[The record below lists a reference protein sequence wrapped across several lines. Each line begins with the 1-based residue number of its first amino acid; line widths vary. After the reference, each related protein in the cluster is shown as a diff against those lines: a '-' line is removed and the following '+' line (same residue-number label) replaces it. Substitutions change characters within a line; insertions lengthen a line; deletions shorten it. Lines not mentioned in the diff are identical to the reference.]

1 MSTTIPTH
9 IGHDAL
15 SALIQYCERRGLK
28 KFLLVSDRN
37 THRALGSSV
46 EKSFSDHGYDMIVA
60 TLEGEEVVAD
70 EDSLIQVF
78 LKVDQDVRT
87 FLAVGSGTITDIT
100 RFVSHRT
107 HSPFISLPTA
117 PSVDGFTSIGAPL
130 VVRRLK
136 QTFLCQPP
144 TAIFADL
151 PTLCTAPPAMIAAGF
166 GDMIGKLLSTSDWKL
181 GHILWDEP
189 FDEDI
194 WHRSRQAALLCA
206 EHAEEIGRGT
216 EAGVRILME
225 SLIESGYCML
235 DFGNT
240 SPASGAEHHLSHF
253 WEMKLLEEKRPAIL
267 HGAKV
272 GVASVITSGWYQAIQ
287 KLSRDQVFLELKDRQ
302 LPDPQKAESEIREG
316 FGGIAEKLVSEQAGF
331 IRMSP
336 DAYEGMKLRIVDR
349 WQEILT
355 IAAQVPSPQQLTD
368 WLQKARAPVS
378 PQALDLDEEEVVQA
392 IRFSHY
398 IRSRFTI
405 SKLVH
410 FLGMLETK
418 AW

>member
-1 MSTTIPTH
+1 MSMPITTH

-15 SALIQYCERRGLK
+15 SALVQYCDERGLK

-37 THRALGSSV
+37 THQALGHSV
-46 EKSFSDHGYDMIVA
+46 ERAFIDHGYDVIVA
-60 TLEGEEVVAD
+60 VLKGDEVIAD
-70 EDSLIQVF
+70 EDALIQVF
-78 LKVDQDVRT
+78 LKVDQKERT
-87 FLAVGSGTITDIT
+87 FLGVGSGTITDIT

-107 HSPFISLPTA
+107 HASFISLPTA

-130 VVRRLK
+130 VIRRLK

-151 PTLCTAPPAMIAAGF
+151 PTLCAAPPPMIAAGF
-166 GDMIGKLLSTSDWKL
+166 GDMIGKLLSTSDWKI

-194 WHRSRQAALLCA
+194 WERSRRAAMLCA

-216 EAGVRILME
+216 EEGVRILMG

-240 SPASGAEHHLSHF
+240 SPASGAEHHLSHY
-253 WEMKLLEEKRPAIL
+253 WEMKLLDEKRPAIL

-287 KLSRDQVFLELKDRQ
+287 KLSRDQVFQKLKDRQ
-302 LPDPQKAESEIREG
+302 VPDPQKAESEVREG
-316 FGGIAEKLVSEQAGF
+316 FGGIADMLIAEQAGF
-331 IRMSP
+331 IRMRP
-336 DAYEGMKLRIVDR
+336 DSFYMLKMRIVDC
-349 WQEILT
+349 WDEILE

-368 WLQKARAPVS
+368 WLQKAQAPVS
-378 PQALDLDEEEVVQA
+378 PQALALDEEEVARA
-392 IRFSHY
+392 IRFNHY
-398 IRSRFTI
+398 IRRRFTI
-405 SKLVH
+405 SKLMH
-410 FLGMLETK
+410 FLGMLETG
-418 AW
+418 AQ